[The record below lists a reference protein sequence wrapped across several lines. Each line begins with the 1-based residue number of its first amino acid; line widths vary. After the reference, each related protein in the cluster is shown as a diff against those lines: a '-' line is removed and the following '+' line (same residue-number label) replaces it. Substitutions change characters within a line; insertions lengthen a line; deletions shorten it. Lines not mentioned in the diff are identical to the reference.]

1 MAGYNGYSMSNRAV
15 SAYENGEKPYSKW
28 TKTAV
33 VETVAEILDIDA
45 SDVILLKPFKSYL
58 SLTSWHHTSKMYNK
72 TDFYSVRFYM
82 DEIKLTENGKQT
94 MLNALNARLERQTSR
109 LSELDNIFCAED
121 ASITVSQSQCTRFD
135 LNGFMFDLSKE
146 IPCNFFQA
154 YFKGDKTKQYTISF
168 KEHMIADNEMNLT
181 KTETA
186 VEFKNRI
193 CGGRREEILKSINS
207 ILIKINKIQEA

>member
-15 SAYENGEKPYSKW
+15 DAYENGEKPYSKW

-33 VETVAEILDIDA
+33 VEHIAEILDIDA

-82 DEIKLTENGKQT
+82 SDINLTENGKQT
-94 MLNALNARLERQTSR
+94 ILNALNASLQRQVNK
-109 LSELDNIFCAED
+109 LSELDNIFNLENE
-121 ASITVSQSQCTRFD
+121 SIELSHRQAVRFD
-135 LNGFMFDLSKE
+135 VTASLFNLDDIKLPFSFSYDS
-146 IPCNFFQA
+146 FT
-154 YFKGDKTKQYTISF
+154 GDKDKKYFVKFRYNDYTK
-168 KEHMIADNEMNLT
+168 
-181 KTETA
+181 ETA

-193 CGGRREEILKSINS
+193 YCGIREEILKSISS
-207 ILIKINKIQEA
+207 IENNINKIQEA